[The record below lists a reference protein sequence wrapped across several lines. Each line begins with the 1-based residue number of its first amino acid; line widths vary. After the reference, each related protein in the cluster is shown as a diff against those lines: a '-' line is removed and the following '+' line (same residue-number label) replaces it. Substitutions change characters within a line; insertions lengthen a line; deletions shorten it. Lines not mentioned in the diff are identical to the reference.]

1 MRDDEILRHIQPL
14 GGIQCDALALS
25 FAAGFDRLYSPTGSP
40 MKTAVH
46 RNVDW
51 LPCAQKFDQLQ
62 CRFYRPIG
70 TTINLPQVF
79 RGTPGADIPVQ
90 ADTINRDHTL
100 RVNLNNRSPGAV
112 RGYDLPPN
120 ADAPHRQET
129 VRRQDRLV
137 KGLCF
142 PAARAPTI
150 DRYVRIR
157 GEKSLLRPRLRADDY
172 ALTVF
177 RLRWCLHRFLRRH
190 LHPHPSRSR
199 AGRSTHQISRLPQH
213 LGLLFPPD

>member
-14 GGIQCDALALS
+14 GGIQCDALAFS
-25 FAAGFDRLYSPTGSP
+25 FAARFDRLYSPTGSP

-79 RGTPGADIPVQ
+79 RRTPGVDVPVQ
-90 ADTINRDHTL
+90 ADAINRDHTL
-100 RVNLNNRSPGAV
+100 RVNLNNRSPGSV

-129 VRRQDRLV
+129 KRRQDRLV

-142 PAARAPTI
+142 PAARAPAVDCYI
-150 DRYVRIR
+150 GIR
-157 GEKSLLRPRLRADDY
+157 GEKPLLRPRLWADDY
-172 ALTVF
+172 AFTVL
-177 RLRWCLHRFLRRH
+177 RLRRRFHRFLRRH
-190 LHPHPSRSR
+190 LHPHPSRSQ
-199 AGRSTHQISRLPQH
+199 AGRSAHQIFRLPQRLH
-213 LGLLFPPD
+213 